1 MASKPA
7 AKSISKAKAQA
18 TPALLFFTADEGAL
32 IAAIAGRLIPRDG
45 DNPGAQE
52 AGAMVYIDRAIAGY
66 FSSLQVLYRE
76 GLGLIDRLARAR
88 HATGFVDL
96 AEAQQDDILRAIESA
111 DGPEGSPRAA
121 QFFAVILEH
130 TIEGTFGDPIY
141 GGNRDAIGWKM
152 IGFPGAQT
160 GYTAEQ
166 MMAGA
171 ALKPIPIKTLADLQ
185 ATAVNTKSRG

>member
-7 AKSISKAKAQA
+7 AKSISKAKAPA
-18 TPALLFFTADEGAL
+18 TPALLCFTADEGAL
-32 IAAIAGRLIPRDG
+32 VAAIAGRLIPRDG

-111 DGPEGSPRAA
+111 DGPEGSRQAA

>member
-1 MASKPA
+1 MAGKPA
-7 AKSISKAKAQA
+7 AKSISKAKAPA
-18 TPALLFFTADEGAL
+18 TPALLCFTADEGAL
-32 IAAIAGRLIPRDG
+32 VAAIAGRLIPRDG

-111 DGPEGSPRAA
+111 DGPEGSQRAA